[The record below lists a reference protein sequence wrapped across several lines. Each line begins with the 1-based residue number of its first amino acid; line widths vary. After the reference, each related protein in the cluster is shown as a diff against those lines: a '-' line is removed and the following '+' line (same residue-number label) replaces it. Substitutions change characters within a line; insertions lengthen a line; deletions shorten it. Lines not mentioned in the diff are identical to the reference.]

1 MIFYDTVRM
10 KQQMKYPTLPLNV
23 PNDLCLTW
31 KNISYT
37 VERKTNGGSLRAIF
51 GFQYTELIQLLHGVN
66 GIVNSGML
74 MAIMGPSGAGKTTLL
89 ATISRRVKG
98 KATGDVLLNGKP
110 IDTEQMIRISGF
122 VPQTDLAIES
132 LTIQEHMEFMACM
145 KMDRRLRANFRR
157 QRITVLLRELGL
169 AKCISTKL
177 SALSGGERKRVTLAV
192 ELLTE
197 PSILFC
203 DEPTTGL
210 DSYGAMTVVRTLR
223 EVAASGRIVICSLHQ
238 PASGLLEI
246 FHEVLLLS
254 GGRVAFQGSSMDAT
268 EFFDRFNF

>member
-192 ELLTE
+192 E
-197 PSILFC
+197 S
-203 DEPTTGL
+203 
-210 DSYGAMTVVRTLR
+210 R
-223 EVAASGRIVICSLHQ
+223 
-238 PASGLLEI
+238 
-246 FHEVLLLS
+246 
-254 GGRVAFQGSSMDAT
+254 
-268 EFFDRFNF
+268 EFF

>member
-10 KQQMKYPTLPLNV
+10 KQQMKYPTLNTS
-23 PNDLCLTW
+23 NDLCLTW

-51 GFQYTELIQLLHGVN
+51 GFQYTELIQLLHGVS
-66 GIVNSGML
+66 GIVNSGIL
-74 MAIMGPSGAGKTTLL
+74 MAIMGSSGAGKTTLL

-157 QRITVLLRELGL
+157 QRITILLRELGL
-169 AKCISTKL
+169 AKCTSTKL

-238 PASGLLEI
+238 PASGLLKI

-254 GGRVAFQGSSMDAT
+254 GGRVAFQGSSIDAM